1 MPPPSGRERTTLIET
16 TRSITLTPYGALPNG
31 EAVDIVAMRNDHD
44 MVVEVLTYG
53 GIVKTIEVAD
63 ADGSSANVALGLG
76 NLDDYVIN
84 SFYFGAIIGRVANR
98 IAYGAFT
105 LDGVSYRLAINEP
118 PNSLHGGPR
127 GFDKKLWSAHPFS
140 ERDSQGVRL
149 HYRSADGEEGFPGNL
164 DTEVSYRLFND
175 TNTLRIDY
183 RAETDKPTIVN
194 LTNHTYFNL
203 GGEGSGS
210 ALRHELEINAD
221 YYLPLNADLLPTG
234 ELCPVQGTPMDFRSP
249 HPIEER
255 VREGTRQLLLGKGYD
270 HNYALNRSGDDSS
283 LLFAARVVDP
293 ASGRTMEVWTT
304 EPGLDFYCG
313 NFLDGSVVGPS
324 GRTYRQGDAFALEP
338 EHFSDSAN
346 QASFPSTELRPGQ
359 VYRSATEFRF
369 GVTSAACRRP
379 RGTRG

>member
-1 MPPPSGRERTTLIET
+1 M
-16 TRSITLTPYGALPNG
+16 
-31 EAVDIVAMRNDHD
+31 
-44 MVVEVLTYG
+44 
-53 GIVKTIEVAD
+53 
-63 ADGSSANVALGLG
+63 
-76 NLDDYVIN
+76 
-84 SFYFGAIIGRVANR
+84 
-98 IAYGAFT
+98 
-105 LDGVSYRLAINEP
+105 
-118 PNSLHGGPR
+118 
-127 GFDKKLWSAHPFS
+127 
-140 ERDSQGVRL
+140 
-149 HYRSADGEEGFPGNL
+149 
-164 DTEVSYRLFND
+164 
-175 TNTLRIDY
+175 
-183 RAETDKPTIVN
+183 
-194 LTNHTYFNL
+194 
-203 GGEGSGS
+203 
-210 ALRHELEINAD
+210 
-221 YYLPLNADLLPTG
+221 
-234 ELCPVQGTPMDFRSP
+234 QGTPMDFRSP

-379 RGTRG
+379 RGTRGGAPRTGDRCESQGYPQAAR